1 MPVLL
6 LPPGTVQVVLGGIVP
21 QVIAIKLALS
31 VVASALLVQ
40 RVMKNERPV
49 PVAAGSLSIDDAAAA
64 ADDAA
69 PANEPVNEP
78 NNQAAA
84 EEQEAASTAVLA
96 NVTAPTVQVPAIL
109 GQVEIRRAPAVV
121 LPPTPPV
128 VSDAI
133 NVFLPP
139 AGLPPRVPP
148 RGAQAIFVEDGH
160 PKKKASEDVV
170 PACAARTIAS
180 AGARTVDA
188 KPGYAFSPAPT
199 IAAAAATSR
208 MVEKKSGP
216 VMMSPEAPAE
226 STSVV
231 PPIGCEPVPVCSS
244 SGSESSSSPT
254 TPTSVQAYD
263 HRLVEPATVSN
274 PRDGAPPAAAGGLAS
289 SVQQL
294 QQQQRGVAEES
305 SSPTPN
311 PPPQVRPQGDLV
323 DARNPSEASDATSD
337 EESNANDSTSVANL
351 FPAGTAAPAMTAAPP
366 ALQLRGAFAPRPEP
380 RYNSGCEYTKYRR
393 DAESDDDTDAE
404 SVDEEVD
411 YSDPQDDQPYLF
423 GANVLPEGYAV
434 LGKRKFDSESDEY
447 AAADPESIQGP
458 EDSSAPAAAAAAKEE
473 EEVEHLPPSKRRRK
487 SPPASSTTH
496 AAAAAPTAV
505 AATEAPQ
512 AKPKASKK
520 TSPRPSA
527 APKRCSAA
535 PKRCSAPPKRSSA
548 RARVATAAAAAV
560 AKPSSKVV
568 AAKVAEVDKKQT
580 KNPRVS
586 AAAAKRRGAA
596 VPAAATTAPAPSPKP
611 ATKKGVATP
620 RASAKRTRAT
630 SSELELVEA
639 DAQQPQPSK
648 KARRT
653 K

>member
-6 LPPGTVQVVLGGIVP
+6 LPPGTVHVVLGGIVP

-40 RVMKNERPV
+40 RVMKNKRPV
-49 PVAAGSLSIDDAAAA
+49 PVAAGSLSIDDDAAAA
-64 ADDAA
+64 TADDAA
-69 PANEPVNEP
+69 DDDAPANEP

-109 GQVEIRRAPAVV
+109 GQVEIRHAPAVM

-148 RGAQAIFVEDGH
+148 RGAQAVFVEDGH

-170 PACAARTIAS
+170 PACAARTIA
-180 AGARTVDA
+180 AACARTVHGE
-188 KPGYAFSPAPT
+188 PGFAFSAPT
-199 IAAAAATSR
+199 AAAAKSE
-208 MVEKKSGP
+208 MFEKKSGP

-244 SGSESSSSPT
+244 SGSDESSSPT

-263 HRLVEPATVSN
+263 QRVLQPATVSP
-274 PRDGAPPAAAGGLAS
+274 PRDGAPPFAGGLVN

-294 QQQQRGVAEES
+294 QQRGVAEES

-311 PPPQVRPQGDLV
+311 PPPQVQPQGDLV
-323 DARNPSEASDATSD
+323 DARTPSEASDVTSD
-337 EESNANDSTSVANL
+337 EESNANDSTNVDNL
-351 FPAGTAAPAMTAAPP
+351 LPTGTAAPAMTAARPV
-366 ALQLRGAFAPRPEP
+366 LQLCAAFQPRPEPP
-380 RYNSGCEYTKYRR
+380 RYNSGGEYTKYRR
-393 DAESDDDTDAE
+393 DAESDDDSDAE

-423 GANVLPEGYAV
+423 GANVLPEGYTM

-447 AAADPESIQGP
+447 LYVADPESIQGP
-458 EDSSAPAAAAAAKEE
+458 DDSSAPATAAAAE
-473 EEVEHLPPSKRRRK
+473 EEVDESLPPSKRRRK
-487 SPPASSTTH
+487 SPPACSTTQ
-496 AAAAAPTAV
+496 AAAAATAV
-505 AATEAPQ
+505 AATEAPK

-520 TSPRPSA
+520 KSPRPSA
-527 APKRCSAA
+527 APKRCSAP
-535 PKRCSAPPKRSSA
+535 PKRCSA
-548 RARVATAAAAAV
+548 RARVASTATDAP
-560 AKPSSKVV
+560 AKPRSKVV
-568 AAKVAEVDKKQT
+568 AAKVAEEDKKQT
-580 KNPRVS
+580 KSPRMS

-596 VPAAATTAPAPSPKP
+596 VPAATTAAPATSPKP
-611 ATKKGVATP
+611 ASKRGVATP
-620 RASAKRTRAT
+620 RASAKRSRAT
-630 SSELELVEA
+630 SSELERVEA
-639 DAQQPQPSK
+639 DAEQQQPSK